1 MKERSTGTPISM
13 VVYNKTQRSADYS
26 EIAGYTDLDM
36 QIIHLMK
43 NMVSGITEAADEAL
57 EGKL

>member
-1 MKERSTGTPISM
+1 M

-26 EIAGYTDLDM
+26 EIAGYYRPGHADYTFDE
-36 QIIHLMK
+36 